1 MFIHSFPFTFLSI
14 KPITIMISQ
23 SLLLA
28 FIIFLSAL
36 FLKLLSSKR
45 KNKSEHQLRHPPS
58 PLALPIVGHLH
69 LLQPLIHQ
77 AFRDLSLKYGP
88 LIFLKLG
95 YARFVVA
102 SSPEVAKEILKINE
116 LTYSSRKMSTA
127 INLVTYDNA
136 TFAFAP
142 YDTYWK
148 FIKKLSTTE
157 LLGNRTLAQFLPIR
171 TREIHEFVR
180 TLAQKSEAK
189 ERVDLTEELLKLSN
203 NIISQMMLSIKSTDD
218 QSEEARALVREVT
231 QIFGEFNVSDFI
243 GVFKNLDLQGFR
255 KRAMHIHKRYD
266 ALLEKVISDREE
278 SRKIQKGSKAEGGVE
293 DGEER
298 LKDFLDI
305 LLDVSEDK
313 DCEVKMTRNH
323 IKSLILDYFTAATDT
338 TAISVEWTISELFNN
353 PRALKKAQ
361 EEVDRV
367 TGRERL
373 ICEAD
378 SLNLPYIHAII
389 KETMRLHP
397 PITMIMR
404 KGIEDCVVNGYMIP
418 KGAVTCVNIWAMGR
432 DPKIWENPLEFK
444 PERFLED
451 EGNSI
456 DIKGHNYELLPF
468 GTGRRGC
475 PGMPLAMRE
484 LPTMIG
490 VLVQCFEWNMF
501 DANGKILEH
510 GKTIDMDERPGLTA
524 PRANSLICIPVARLN
539 PTPFLHM

>member
-1 MFIHSFPFTFLSI
+1 
-14 KPITIMISQ
+14 MISQ
-23 SLLLA
+23 PLLLA
-28 FIIFLSAL
+28 FIILLSAI
-36 FLKLLSSKR
+36 FLKLISSKR
-45 KNKSEHQLRHPPS
+45 KNKSKNHLRPPPS

-77 AFRDLSLKYGP
+77 AFRDISLKHGP
-88 LIFLKLG
+88 LILLKLG

-203 NIISQMMLSIKSTDD
+203 NIISQMMLSIKSTDE
-218 QSEEARALVREVT
+218 QSGEARALVREVT

-243 GVFKNLDLQGFR
+243 GIFKNLDLQGFR

-278 SRKIQKGSKAEGGVE
+278 SRKIQKGTKAEGGVE
-293 DGEER
+293 DGEDR

-353 PRALKKAQ
+353 PRVLKKAQ

-378 SLNLPYIHAII
+378 SLNLTYIHAII

-444 PERFLED
+444 PERFLEG
-451 EGNSI
+451 EGNSL

-501 DANGKILEH
+501 DTNGKILEH

-524 PRANSLICIPVARLN
+524 PRANNLVCIPVARLN
-539 PTPFLHM
+539 PTPFLQV